1 MMCIGVEMPFEAP
14 SLSRLG
20 VFLWLKDL
28 VNMTAQNTNL
38 PVGLKQA
45 KNTGSFY
52 LQFLALAKSSGLL
65 SKPKGRVVQTPWVED
80 EPAY

>member
-1 MMCIGVEMPFEAP
+1 MMGIGVEMPFEAP

-28 VNMTAQNTNL
+28 VSMIAQNTNL

-45 KNTGSFY
+45 
-52 LQFLALAKSSGLL
+52 
-65 SKPKGRVVQTPWVED
+65 
-80 EPAY
+80 